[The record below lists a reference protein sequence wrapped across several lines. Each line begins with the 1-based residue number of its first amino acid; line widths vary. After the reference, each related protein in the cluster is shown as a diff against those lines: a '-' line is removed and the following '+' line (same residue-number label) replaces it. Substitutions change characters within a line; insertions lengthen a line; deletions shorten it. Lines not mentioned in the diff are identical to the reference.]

1 MFFPQEQREIRDAM
15 IEEEVGIEAVMTGV
29 GIKDSEVK
37 IVEEAEMV
45 TEEIKDS
52 EVKTVEEADMVT
64 EEIKDSEAKTVEEAE
79 IVTEEIKDS
88 EVKTVEEAGMVTE
101 EINKLEMVI
110 GTAKVVATIIFHSE
124 RNVTDVANQKV
135 EAELVSEV
143 NEGHKE
149 GRTVEVIHVEDL
161 EIMATVQEIIVVD
174 KEEAEVQTIL
184 EIEIDAENT

>member
-1 MFFPQEQREIRDAM
+1 MFFPQEQRKIRGAM

-29 GIKDSEVK
+29 GIKDSE
-37 IVEEAEMV
+37 I
-45 TEEIKDS
+45 
-52 EVKTVEEADMVT
+52 KTVEEAGIVA

-88 EVKTVEEAGMVTE
+88 EAKTVEEAEMVTE

-110 GTAKVVATIIFHSE
+110 GTAKVVVTIIFHSE
-124 RNVTDVANQKV
+124 LNVTDVANQKV
-135 EAELVSEV
+135 EEELVSEV

>member
-1 MFFPQEQREIRDAM
+1 MFFPQEQRKIRGAM

-52 EVKTVEEADMVT
+52 EVKTVEEA
-64 EEIKDSEAKTVEEAE
+64 
-79 IVTEEIKDS
+79 
-88 EVKTVEEAGMVTE
+88 GMVTE
-101 EINKLEMVI
+101 EINKLEMAI
-110 GTAKVVATIIFHSE
+110 GTAKVVVTIIFHSE
-124 RNVTDVANQKV
+124 LNVTDVANQKV
-135 EAELVSEV
+135 EEELVSEV